1 MKDKDD
7 KDEEDEE
14 EKKKAEEAAKAQE
27 EEQEQDKEAEESNI
41 ISMLEELASKTALD
55 LSLCRLTEP
64 TMFEPHI
71 RNCKLCQLTVVKTCQ
86 NPHSIQQGWP

>member
-55 LSLCRLTEP
+55 LRRLTEL
-64 TMFEPHI
+64 TMSMFEPH
-71 RNCKLCQLTVVKTCQ
+71 NCKQCELTLVKT
-86 NPHSIQQGWP
+86 HT

>member
-55 LSLCRLTEP
+55 LRRLTEP
-64 TMFEPHI
+64 IMFEPH
-71 RNCKLCQLTVVKTCQ
+71 NCKQCELTLVKTHTRVNICRDGLD
-86 NPHSIQQGWP
+86 PS